1 MPKLIERFTSA
12 VIEIEEI
19 QAELVAM
26 TRRLKELKNELDDLV
41 DELEGAN
48 ESDDKV

>member
-1 MPKLIERFTSA
+1 MPKIIERFTSV

-41 DELEGAN
+41 DELEGTN
-48 ESDDKV
+48 ESNDKV